1 MHEVRWQ
8 SLHPQWF
15 SDAALG
21 GISPGT
27 SRPALPQYK
36 CSCWNPKATS
46 NRAAACSQ
54 PTPTA
59 QSGHWVVQMESI
71 WPAAVILQSLQLHIA
86 IPADC
91 NPCNYSFSL
100 SLFFFFFFPHLRLGP
115 AVRAVHTGQAH
126 WLLSW
131 WRLIK
136 RGEKRQMPLLSS
148 PHREP
153 SQIQGCGWVG
163 AKLAK
168 ECWYKERLRAGR
180 SPKTN
185 CSPKK
190 GAQVS
195 AQHTLSTP
203 HPPHL
208 YKLQS
213 PPSLWPNLK

>member
-100 SLFFFFFFPHLRLGP
+100 SLFFFFFFFPTSDWDQRSEQFTQARHTGCWADGDLLKGGKKGRCLCSHLPTENLPRF
-115 AVRAVHTGQAH
+115 RAVGGWGQ
-126 WLLSW
+126 S
-131 WRLIK
+131 
-136 RGEKRQMPLLSS
+136 
-148 PHREP
+148 
-153 SQIQGCGWVG
+153 
-163 AKLAK
+163 
-168 ECWYKERLRAGR
+168 
-180 SPKTN
+180 
-185 CSPKK
+185 
-190 GAQVS
+190 
-195 AQHTLSTP
+195 
-203 HPPHL
+203 
-208 YKLQS
+208 
-213 PPSLWPNLK
+213 